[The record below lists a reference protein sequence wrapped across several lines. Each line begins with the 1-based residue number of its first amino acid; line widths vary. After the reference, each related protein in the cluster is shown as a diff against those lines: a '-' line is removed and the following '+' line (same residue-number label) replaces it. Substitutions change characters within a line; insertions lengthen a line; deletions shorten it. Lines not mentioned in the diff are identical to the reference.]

1 MYRARFRIF
10 GVGVKFNIWGRG
22 KIRTIF
28 KDLFGAA
35 HALELPLVFGSFP
48 KPLSVIFLDA
58 NQVQFDRALA
68 SIRSYWTSFAYTG
81 NPDRGQ
87 ADDLRIWQQWYSSN
101 DDVPRI
107 MMRRY

>member
-1 MYRARFRIF
+1 
-10 GVGVKFNIWGRG
+10 
-22 KIRTIF
+22 
-28 KDLFGAA
+28 
-35 HALELPLVFGSFP
+35 LVFGSFL
-48 KPLSVIFLDA
+48 KPLSVIFLEA

-107 MMRRY
+107 MIVDTNNIRMQND